1 MEPVAK
7 SFQEKMEALART
19 QGGYFFPWRS
29 TVASGDGESAYTAMV
44 RAALDTDLVVV
55 EAGCG
60 HGADIPLFAAGV
72 HRYIAYDY
80 SPAMIELA
88 REQVRM
94 LSLHNTELHVADS
107 SPERGGRIPAADASV
122 DLIVSRR
129 GPTNFIRDA
138 RRVLKKGGRMIQ
150 LNPMDFIPDWNRDLP
165 ARLRASAGIGDIE
178 AKIRGL
184 LEANGFAF
192 ESQQVFDVGEYLP
205 TAQDLW
211 KAVSFLK
218 DDPPPWNQVRGA
230 LEEVYAHYA
239 GRQGLELRQR
249 RFLWSARKE

>member
-1 MEPVAK
+1 MPNY
-7 SFQEKMEALART
+7 QEKMDELART
-19 QGGYFFPWRS
+19 QGGYFYPWRS
-29 TVASGDGESAYTAMV
+29 VIASGDGESAYTAMV

-60 HGADIPLFAAGV
+60 HGPDIPLFAARV

-80 SPAMIELA
+80 SPGLIDIA
-88 REQVRM
+88 REQVRA
-94 LSLHNTELHVADS
+94 LSLHNTEIHLVDSDAD
-107 SPERGGRIPAADASV
+107 RGGQIPAADASA

-150 LNPMDFIPDWNRDLP
+150 LNPMDWIPDWNRDLP
-165 ARLRASAGIGDIE
+165 TRLRITADTGDIE

-184 LEANGFAF
+184 LESDGFAF
-192 ESQQVFDVGEYLP
+192 ETARVFDVGEYLP
-205 TAQDLW
+205 TAKDLW
-211 KAVSFLK
+211 KYASFLR
-218 DDPPPWNQVRGA
+218 DDAPPWERVRGA

-239 GRQGLELRQR
+239 GRQGLELRHR
-249 RFLWSARKE
+249 RFLWSARND